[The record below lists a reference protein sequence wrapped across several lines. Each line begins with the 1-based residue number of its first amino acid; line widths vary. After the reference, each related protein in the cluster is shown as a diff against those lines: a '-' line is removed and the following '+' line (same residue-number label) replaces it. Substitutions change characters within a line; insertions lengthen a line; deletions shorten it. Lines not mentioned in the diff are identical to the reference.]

1 VRQGLER
8 WLARRWYGEV
18 PPGFGLRALAGA
30 FRVARGL
37 RGQEAPQR
45 LPVPVLVAGNFTAGG
60 TGTTPLVIALAREL
74 SARGWRPG
82 IVSRGH
88 GRHSEQPVRVEDD
101 TPVADCGDEPK
112 LIRDLTGL
120 PVFVDRDRVAAAR
133 AAIAAG
139 CNLVIADDGLQHRRL
154 GRDLEIEVVDGERG
168 YGNGL
173 LLPAGPLRVAPRATD
188 FRVVNG
194 ASGPGE
200 SPAEGDWPIRL
211 RLREAVSLTDDSTRR
226 SLSAFAG
233 APVHAVAGIGNP
245 QRFFNALHEAA
256 GLQLIEHPFPDHHD
270 FERADFRDIKGTVLM
285 TEKDAVKCR
294 GLGLRDAWS
303 VPAEAELPAAFYD
316 AIAARLETGHARA

>member
-37 RGQEAPQR
+37 RGHEAPQR
-45 LPVPVLVAGNFTAGG
+45 VSVPVLVAGNFTAGG
-60 TGTTPLVIALAREL
+60 TGKTPLVIALAKEL

-88 GRHSEQPVRVEDD
+88 GRHSEQPVRVDVD
-101 TPVADCGDEPK
+101 TPVADSGDEPK
-112 LIRDLTGL
+112 LIRERTGL

-154 GRDLEIEVVDGERG
+154 ARDLGIEVADGERG

-173 LLPAGPLRVAPRATD
+173 LLPAGPLREAPRATD
-188 FRVVNG
+188 FRVIN
-194 ASGPGE
+194 GE
-200 SPAEGDWPIRL
+200 SADERGWSMHL
-211 RLREAVSLTDDSTRR
+211 RLREAVSLSDDAMRR
-226 SLSAFAG
+226 SLAAFG
-233 APVHAVAGIGNP
+233 SAPVHAVAGIGNP
-245 QRFFNALHEAA
+245 QRFFSALRAA
-256 GLQLIEHPFPDHHD
+256 GLEIQECPFPDHHD
-270 FERADFRDIKGTVLM
+270 FERADFRALQGTVLM

-294 GLGLRDAWS
+294 SLGLRDAWS
-303 VPAEAELPAAFYD
+303 VPVEAELPAAFFD
-316 AIAARLETGHARA
+316 AIAARLEQAHARA